1 MKSRQ
6 PLIQSFV
13 ALSALL
19 AMTQT
24 ATAQGAS
31 QQHGKNF
38 RQYTVRDLGVLGSGT
53 NSTGFDMNYAGWVA
67 GSSNLVSGGPQHA
80 FLWFGG
86 GSLQDL
92 GTLGGESCPQC
103 NSAADGPSANGE
115 AAIGSE
121 TSTVDP
127 NGEDFCGYGTH
138 LQCLGAVWRYGKLKV
153 LPNLPGGHNANAF
166 GINDLGQLVGFAESN
181 VADPTCANA
190 TAFQTHRFQAV
201 IWEKGGDIHVLE
213 PLKHMG
219 DTVGFAFGIN
229 SRGQVVG
236 SSGTCGTQGLP
247 PVNVTG
253 LHAVIW
259 ERDGSPTYLG
269 TLGDAANTMYNAA
282 SAINDQGDAVGTS
295 QFTDGTVHSFLWKR
309 VIGMRDLGTLPGA
322 FATIVGC
329 CDTVNNQD
337 DVVGFSIDTF
347 GITPFLWHDGAIVD
361 LNSLMPANSSL
372 YLLSASSINEA
383 GEITGQACVLP
394 ACSELHAF
402 RATPK
407 VRNDQAWREL
417 SEVKRSGWAL
427 DIMAPPPRFANSQ
440 EKWARLFVKARTGRV
455 THQQLRPLSAQL

>member
-309 VIGMRDLGTLPGA
+309 GIGMRDLGTLPGA
-322 FATIVGC
+322 FATIAGC

-402 RATPK
+402 RATP
-407 VRNDQAWREL
+407 R
-417 SEVKRSGWAL
+417 
-427 DIMAPPPRFANSQ
+427 
-440 EKWARLFVKARTGRV
+440 
-455 THQQLRPLSAQL
+455 

>member
-6 PLIQSFV
+6 PLIHSLA

-19 AMTQT
+19 AMSLA

-31 QQHGKNF
+31 QQHGKKF
-38 RQYTVRDLGVLGSGT
+38 RQYTIKDLGALGSGT
-53 NSTGFDMNYAGWVA
+53 NSAGFDMNHAGWVG
-67 GSSNLVSGGPQHA
+67 GSSNLVPNGPQHA
-80 FLWFGG
+80 FLWYGG

-92 GTLGGESCPQC
+92 GTLGGSACPQC

-138 LQCLGAVWRYGKLKV
+138 LQCLGAVWRYGKLKA
-153 LPNLPGGHNANAF
+153 LPNLPGGRNANAF

-181 VADPTCANA
+181 VADPSCANA

-201 IWEKGGDIHVLE
+201 MWEKDGDIHILH
-213 PLKHMG
+213 PLKKMG

-229 SRGQVVG
+229 NRGQVVG
-236 SSGTCGTQGLP
+236 SSGTCATQGLP

-253 LHAVIW
+253 LHAVLW
-259 ERDGSPTYLG
+259 EQDGSPTYLG

-282 SAINDQGDAVGTS
+282 SAINDLGDVVGTS

-309 VIGMRDLGTLPGA
+309 GVGMRDLGTLPGA
-322 FATIVGC
+322 FATIAGC
-329 CDTVNNQD
+329 CGTVNNQD
-337 DVVGFSIDTF
+337 DVVGFSIDEF
-347 GITPFLWHDGAIVD
+347 GITPFLWHDGTMAD
-361 LNSLMPANSSL
+361 LNSLMPANSPL

-407 VRNDQAWREL
+407 
-417 SEVKRSGWAL
+417 
-427 DIMAPPPRFANSQ
+427 
-440 EKWARLFVKARTGRV
+440 
-455 THQQLRPLSAQL
+455 